1 MLGNL
6 RSLLLAAIVISNCIT
21 WTASRHHYTHNVSRH
36 RSRHRRQGA
45 GLYLSASYVLPGGEG
60 NGWGEW
66 GDVTPCS
73 RTCGGGVASQKRICL
88 EIGPNGEPQCTGG
101 DTKYFSCE
109 TQDCPENSLDF
120 RAEQC
125 AQYNNVTFRGKKY
138 RWVPYL
144 KVSKPCELT
153 CMQHGDRFY
162 YRHKEKVIDGTRC
175 NDDSFDVCVDG
186 VCQPVGCDM
195 MLGSNAKEDK
205 CRQCRGNG
213 HNCHTTKKL
222 INTQDLRK
230 GYNDILLIPEGAT
243 TIYITEIEPSNNYLA
258 LRSKNGTYYLN
269 GDYHIDFPR
278 SMTIA
283 GALWNYE
290 RNQQGITAPD
300 KLRSLGPINEP
311 LYLSLLLIDENVGV
325 EYEYSL
331 PIEKAPLPTQRY
343 SWVHGNFSSC
353 SATCGGGIQ
362 SRDVTCRSREELEVV
377 DEGLCDDGLKPAT
390 NQTCNTQACP
400 PQWVPGNWSRCS
412 KRCGKDGTRSREV
425 RCEKIITN
433 GLPSVVDDKE
443 CFDLLGPKPALYES
457 CNVDAACPTWFISP
471 WKPCDKLCGSGQQ
484 TRQVVCYQKNNGRI
498 NVLSDDEC
506 SEEKPLD
513 RQPCELEPCEG
524 VDWMVSEWTGCDTCL
539 ATVRSRV
546 AQCVTKDYRVVNS
559 SFCSYHPT
567 PALEEPCDKDKLPAC
582 QVQWYATQWS
592 KCSVEC
598 GVGKK
603 TRRVFCGK
611 FDGASVMKVDDSN
624 CPKEEK
630 YNDSKPC
637 EVPEEKCPSKWYA
650 APWSECTKSC
660 GKGLRFRSVVCLR
673 GGKEFSDCPK
683 KSLPDSAGSCNEQS
697 CEALDKKSTP
707 IIDEDYELYNDCIEE
722 EGFEGVNLE
731 ADTNFVIDET
741 MFSDQ
746 PAFSEGSGYFT
757 SLDLESTFPEIGS
770 GTESTFST
778 DELLTVEGSGY
789 SSSDTTFVDLINT
802 SETEDVTASTQE
814 ETTESGTPTSSVS
827 EETTESG
834 TPTSSVSEETTES
847 GTPASSVSEE
857 TTESGTPTSSVS
869 EETTESGTPT
879 SSVSEETTESGT
891 PTSSVSEETTE
902 SGTPASSVSKETTES
917 GTPTSSVSEETT
929 ESGTPTSSV
938 SEETTESGTPT
949 SSVSEETTESG
960 TPTSSVSEETTES
973 GTPTSSV
980 SEETT
985 ESGTPTSSV
994 SEETTESGTPASSV
1008 SEETTESGTPTS
1020 SVSDETT
1027 ESGTPSSSVSEE
1039 TTESGTPTSSVSEET
1054 TESGTPTSSISEETT
1069 ESGTPTSS
1077 VSEET
1082 TESGTPTSS
1091 VSEETTESGTP
1102 TSSVSEETT
1111 ESGTPT
1117 SSVSEETTE
1126 SGTPASSVS
1135 EETTESGTPT
1145 SSVSEETTESGTPAS
1160 SVSEETTESGTPTS
1174 SVSEETTES
1183 GTPTSSVSEETTES
1197 GTPTS
1202 SVSEETTESGTP
1214 TSSVSE
1220 ETTESGTPTSS
1231 VSEETTESGTPASS
1245 VSEETT
1251 ESGTPTSSVSD
1262 ETTESGTPSSSVS
1275 EETTESGTPTSSVS
1289 EETTESGTPT
1299 SSISEETTESG
1310 TVTSSVSEETTESG
1324 TPTSSVSEETTE
1336 SGTATSSVSEETT
1349 ESGTP
1354 ASSVSEETT
1363 ESGTPTSSVSEETTE
1378 SGTPTSSVS
1387 EETTESGTPTSSVS
1401 EETTE
1406 SGTSTS
1412 SVSEGTTESVTVIT
1426 GSTEESSTANVFDES
1441 EMTRGVTL
1449 RNWAVTFVP
1458 GYTKRHCRRRNV
1470 KCATTKFGCCPDKRT
1485 AASGPFDEGCE
1496 KVRTCKE
1503 TRFGCCSDGVSAALG
1518 PEEKGCPPSLCAE
1531 SLFGCCLSDNK
1542 TAAGG
1547 NDQEGCPPMPP
1558 ACKLAPYGCCADGE
1572 TEATGPDFSGCP
1584 EHSTSTE
1591 TVTET
1596 ETSSETS
1603 SAGTEEAVHSTTVS
1617 GEDCAGSAF
1626 GCCYDNQTAAS
1637 APGPAGCP
1645 CNATK
1650 FGCCPDN
1657 HTPAEDAEMKGCP
1670 LTCATS
1676 RFGCCPDD
1684 VTPAHGPDGEG
1695 CCLIYPFGCCPDNFK
1710 VADGPNFAGCDC
1722 HYGRFGCCPD
1732 NTTYARG
1739 PANEGC
1745 GCEHTTHGCCPDRHT
1760 PATGP
1765 DREGCG
1771 CHTYQFGCC
1780 PDGVTI
1786 SKGPGLQGC
1795 RCEQS
1800 QYGCCGDGE
1809 THATGPNLGGCDC
1822 STSKYGC
1829 CPDGQTLAEGPKF
1842 FGCTDIP
1849 ENKQV
1854 ACSLAK
1860 DRGSGRD
1867 YSVYWYYDM
1876 EYGGCSRFWYGGSD
1890 GNGNRFATKEECDD
1904 VCVQPSPKDACKL
1917 PKVKG
1922 ACVGYNVRWYYDSER
1937 EQCSQ
1942 FVYGGCLGNANNFD
1956 TRELCQS
1963 QCEPARTKD
1972 QCSLPIERGS
1982 CAGNFP
1988 RWGFND
1994 ETQRCEEFIWGG
2006 CEGNSNRFGS
2016 EAACKQRCDP
2026 PGTLQPRCSQPREQ
2040 GGCNETAAV
2049 WWFSPAEGRCRPFY
2063 YSGCGGNQN
2072 RFEDEAACASSC
2084 PEPFVPDLCTLPAET
2099 GECANYEEKWFYDTS
2114 EKRCRQFYYGGC
2126 GGNENKFNSQI
2137 ECESRC
2143 SEIQTTT
2150 TTTTTTVQPQQPGP
2164 ENSEFCFFETDPGPC
2179 TQFET
2184 RWSYDARGG
2193 RCAPFQYGG
2202 CGGNTNNFAS
2212 EEHCQ
2217 YYCHFTQD
2225 VCQLPML
2232 AGPCN
2237 DSIVSWFY
2245 DASRDA
2251 CSQFAYGG
2259 CGGNDNRF
2267 ASRDECESRC
2277 RSGRVAEVSTTLAP
2291 EPTTL
2296 AATNATVAVESRF
2309 RGECEVSPT
2318 LERCVAPGLVWYL
2331 DAARRECVVHSN
2343 AESGLTC
2350 RNTGTFQTQEA
2361 CERSCGAFKDINVCL
2376 YPLDPGP
2383 CRAYLPK
2390 YYFDNER
2397 RSCQE
2402 FVYGGCH
2409 GGPNRFSTIA
2419 ECTEVCKN
2427 YIDPCKV
2434 QPEPGNCTDR
2444 LEKWYYREASDSCEQ
2459 FVWTGCDGN
2468 GNRFETREECEGVCR
2483 KQPIF
2488 TTTTIS
2494 TIAVTDHTERAV
2506 PDECRTPD
2514 SLVPCGENVT
2524 VFYYD
2529 SSVRS
2534 CLAADFGGCRY
2545 SNSYRTEEECER
2557 RCGAF
2562 QDINVC
2568 TAQLDP
2574 GPCRASIPKIYW
2586 DRATGTCKPYAYG
2599 GCGGGAN
2606 RFSSVDECE
2615 EVCGET
2621 GPETNEVFPDCSR
2634 YEAECSALQC
2644 SGGLVRVPER
2654 DGCER
2659 CACAAADPC
2668 APHAAHCRTLYCP
2681 YGITNTTDAD
2691 GCQECQCNED
2701 PCAQNRCPPNE
2712 QCVPIAYRDPETQEA
2727 RYSFVCQPENET
2739 NEILPDCDRYKAE
2752 CARLQCEH
2760 SVQRTRTAG
2769 GCERCEC
2776 VAAPPDCAARA
2787 RECDVL
2793 HCDHGLQRTTGPD
2806 GCEICSCAEDLCGG
2820 VRCAGGERCVVVQY
2834 RDPIFPQL
2842 FKNTTECRLVNK
2854 SGSCPTDEWT
2864 SPVSVCETKC
2874 DDDADCRGDGKCCE
2888 RGCSRLCVA
2897 PALNTAP
2904 PPEPPRAPQASP
2916 ETEPEVNAAEGGK
2929 ATLRC
2934 IFHGNPPPKITW
2946 RKGEITID
2954 GSEGRTRVLS
2964 DGTLEIVSLYRNDT
2978 GVYICIA
2985 ENEFGISQQEI
2996 HLQVNDPV
3004 RTPVG
3009 IAGEQNE
3016 VITGEM
3022 GRPLVLRCLV
3032 YGYPTPEIFWYRG
3045 LNGPMV
3051 PYSSTLYEA
3060 RENVLLIRQLI
3071 DEALGEYAC
3080 QAYNGE
3086 GSPATLLM
3094 EVRAYKQD
3102 DTPSDNK
3109 YLVSRPG
3116 EGVHVRVVDAATEAP
3131 RPPTVTTTAAPT
3143 TLLDLD
3149 FNVPLFTAHPKR
3161 LGGHHSRTFGT
3172 PVSTRILSAPPTLTA
3187 GAELSLPCEVD
3198 GYPQPENV
3206 YWSKDGVRIA
3216 SGDNIWIS
3224 GTSVSRLTIR
3234 RVTVGDSGVYVCH
3247 ADNLYSSHESSVQ
3260 VTVKAL
3266 TTPAKCTDNPF
3277 FADCSLIV
3285 RSKFCKHHY
3294 YSNFCCK
3301 SCLEAGQLS
3310 PEEVEMQNDA
3320 AFTRRK

>member
-213 HNCHTTKKL
+213 HNCHTTRKL

-243 TIYITEIEPSNNYLA
+243 TIYITEVEPSNNYLA

-567 PALEEPCDKDKLPAC
+567 PALEEPCDKTKLPAC

-683 KSLPDSAGSCNEQS
+683 KSLPDSAGSCNEQP

-902 SGTPASSVSKETTES
+902 SGTPASSVSEETTESGTPTSSVSEETTESGTPTLSVSEGTTESDTPTSSVSEETTESGIPASSVSEETTESGAPTSSVSEETTESGTPASSVSEETTES

-1069 ESGTPTSS
+1069 ESGTATSS
-1077 VSEET
+1077 VL
-1082 TESGTPTSS
+1082 
-1091 VSEETTESGTP
+1091 
-1102 TSSVSEETT
+1102 
-1111 ESGTPT
+1111 
-1117 SSVSEETTE
+1117 
-1126 SGTPASSVS
+1126 
-1135 EETTESGTPT
+1135 
-1145 SSVSEETTESGTPAS
+1145 
-1160 SVSEETTESGTPTS
+1160 
-1174 SVSEETTES
+1174 
-1183 GTPTSSVSEETTES
+1183 
-1197 GTPTS
+1197 
-1202 SVSEETTESGTP
+1202 
-1214 TSSVSE
+1214 
-1220 ETTESGTPTSS
+1220 
-1231 VSEETTESGTPASS
+1231 
-1245 VSEETT
+1245 
-1251 ESGTPTSSVSD
+1251 
-1262 ETTESGTPSSSVS
+1262 
-1275 EETTESGTPTSSVS
+1275 
-1289 EETTESGTPT
+1289 
-1299 SSISEETTESG
+1299 
-1310 TVTSSVSEETTESG
+1310 EETTESG

-1354 ASSVSEETT
+1354 A
-1363 ESGTPTSSVSEETTE
+1363 SSVSEETTE

-1470 KCATTKFGCCPDKRT
+1470 KCATTKFGCCPDRRT

-1603 SAGTEEAVHSTTVS
+1603 SVGTEEAVHSTTVS

-1645 CNATK
+1645 CNATE

-2026 PGTLQPRCSQPREQ
+2026 PGTLQL
-2040 GGCNETAAV
+2040 
-2049 WWFSPAEGRCRPFY
+2049 
-2063 YSGCGGNQN
+2063 
-2072 RFEDEAACASSC
+2072 
-2084 PEPFVPDLCTLPAET
+2084 PDLCTLPAET

-2331 DAARRECVVHSN
+2331 DAARRECVVHFN

-2434 QPEPGNCTDR
+2434 QPEPGNCMDR

-2468 GNRFETREECEGVCR
+2468 SNRFETREECEGVCR

-2621 GPETNEVFPDCSR
+2621 GPAAACLHRVETGAACREPSSRRWYYSAVDGECLAFVYLGCEGNDNNFLNYEDCRTVCKVSRFPETNEVFPDCSR

-2668 APHAAHCRTLYCP
+2668 APHTARCRTLYCP

-2864 SPVSVCETKC
+2864 SPVSVCESKC

-2964 DGTLEIVSLYRNDT
+2964 DGALEIVSLYRNDT

-2996 HLQVNDPV
+2996 HLQVN
-3004 RTPVG
+3004 
-3009 IAGEQNE
+3009 A
-3016 VITGEM
+3016 
-3022 GRPLVLRCLV
+3022 
-3032 YGYPTPEIFWYRG
+3032 
-3045 LNGPMV
+3045 
-3051 PYSSTLYEA
+3051 
-3060 RENVLLIRQLI
+3060 
-3071 DEALGEYAC
+3071 
-3080 QAYNGE
+3080 
-3086 GSPATLLM
+3086 
-3094 EVRAYKQD
+3094 
-3102 DTPSDNK
+3102 
-3109 YLVSRPG
+3109 
-3116 EGVHVRVVDAATEAP
+3116 
-3131 RPPTVTTTAAPT
+3131 
-3143 TLLDLD
+3143 
-3149 FNVPLFTAHPKR
+3149 
-3161 LGGHHSRTFGT
+3161 